1 MCIVGCSKGISCMT
15 TARVVIIEDEKA
27 IADTLIHT
35 LEMDGFCVE
44 WFDTAGAGLN
54 FIKTS
59 NVDLLILDVGLP
71 DANGFELCKQIREF
85 SSLPIIF
92 LTARNDEIDRVVGL
106 EIGADDYVTKPF
118 SPREMLARVK
128 LRLKPYVVR
137 ETQINEPTELSGLYS
152 DNFDYYFNNA
162 PLNLTALEFKLLDKL
177 VLSPKQVFSREQL
190 LSSAQLCQDSVYSR
204 NVDSHIKAIR
214 NKLRIVCDEPM
225 IHTKRGFGYFYEP
238 I

>member
-1 MCIVGCSKGISCMT
+1 MA
-15 TARVVIIEDEKA
+15 TAQIVIIEDEKA

-35 LEMDGFCVE
+35 LEMDGFSVV
-44 WFDTAGAGLN
+44 WFDTAGAGLSY
-54 FIKTS
+54 IKATQI
-59 NVDLLILDVGLP
+59 DLLILDVGLP
-71 DANGFELCKQIREF
+71 DANGFELCKQVREF

-128 LRLKPYVVR
+128 LRLKPYAVR
-137 ETQINEPTELSGLYS
+137 ETQINTSTEQSGLYS
-152 DNFDYYFNNA
+152 NNFDYYFNNT

-214 NKLRIVCDEPM
+214 NKLRDVCHEPM

>member
-1 MCIVGCSKGISCMT
+1 MCLFGCSKGASCMT
-15 TARVVIIEDEKA
+15 TAQVVIIEDEKA

-35 LEMDGFCVE
+35 LEMDGFNVA
-44 WFDTAGAGLN
+44 WYDTAGAGLSH
-54 FIKTS
+54 IKS
-59 NVDLLILDVGLP
+59 SHVDLLILDVGLP

-128 LRLKPYVVR
+128 LRLKPYAIR
-137 ETQINEPTELSGLYS
+137 ETQSNTSTEKSALYS
-152 DNFDYYFNNA
+152 NNFDYYFNNTA
-162 PLNLTALEFKLLDKL
+162 LNLTALEFKLLDKL

-190 LSSAQLCQDSVYSR
+190 LSSAQQCQDSIYSR

-214 NKLRIVCDEPM
+214 NKLRSVCDKPV
-225 IHTKRGFGYFYEP
+225 IHTKRGFGYYYEP

>member
-1 MCIVGCSKGISCMT
+1 MA
-15 TARVVIIEDEKA
+15 TAQIVIIEDEKA

-35 LEMDGFCVE
+35 LEMDGFSVV
-44 WFDTAGAGLN
+44 WFDTAGAGLSY
-54 FIKTS
+54 IKATQI
-59 NVDLLILDVGLP
+59 DLLILDVGLP
-71 DANGFELCKQIREF
+71 DANGFELCKQVREF

-128 LRLKPYVVR
+128 LRLKPYTVR
-137 ETQINEPTELSGLYS
+137 EKQINTSTEQSGLYS
-152 DNFDYYFNNA
+152 NNFDYYFNNT

-214 NKLRIVCDEPM
+214 NKLRAVCHEPM

>member
-1 MCIVGCSKGISCMT
+1 MSCVQ
-15 TARVVIIEDEKA
+15 VVIIEDERA

-35 LEMDGFCVE
+35 LEMDGFKVA
-44 WFDTAGAGLN
+44 WFSTAGTGLDY
-54 FIKTS
+54 IKAFRT
-59 NVDLLILDVGLP
+59 DLLILDVGLP

-128 LRLKPYVVR
+128 LRLKPYR
-137 ETQINEPTELSGLYS
+137 ISEKPSGLLQSKPVLYS
-152 DNFDYYFNNA
+152 KNYDYYFEDHS
-162 PLNLTALEFKLLDKL
+162 LGLTALEFKLLGKL
-177 VLSPKQVFSREQL
+177 VSQPRQIFSREQL
-190 LSSAQLCQDSVYSR
+190 LSSAQLCQESMYAR

-214 NKLRIVCDEPM
+214 NKLRTVGADEL
-225 IHTKRGFGYFYEP
+225 IQTKRGFGYYYEP